1 MWPFKR
7 KSPSLARLPIDGPWS
22 IAEGEHSGGIMIV
35 RMNIGYRDYKRVPG
49 YEHQVGIA
57 VPLAKVEANGL
68 PRPTEGAILNEI
80 EEVIC
85 NSLEE
90 QAESLFVAVITTDGM
105 REFVFY
111 TREPD
116 RVKERMMELRERI
129 PSHELQL
136 SIQSDRDWRIYA
148 KLG

>member
-1 MWPFKR
+1 
-7 KSPSLARLPIDGPWS
+7 
-22 IAEGEHSGGIMIV
+22 
-35 RMNIGYRDYKRVPG
+35 
-49 YEHQVGIA
+49 
-57 VPLAKVEANGL
+57 
-68 PRPTEGAILNEI
+68 
-80 EEVIC
+80 
-85 NSLEE
+85 
-90 QAESLFVAVITTDGM
+90 M